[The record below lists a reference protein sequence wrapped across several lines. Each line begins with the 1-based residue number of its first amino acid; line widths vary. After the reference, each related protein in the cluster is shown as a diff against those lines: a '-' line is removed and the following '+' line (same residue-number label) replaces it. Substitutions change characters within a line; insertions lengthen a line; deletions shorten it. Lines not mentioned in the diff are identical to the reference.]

1 VSTGGP
7 GGPGGPGGG
16 DFGGSGLTELFVV
29 HSEPVLDQPLLV
41 VSLEGWVDAG
51 LGATTAVAALL
62 GQGETEPL
70 VTFNGEHFLDQRA
83 RRPVARI
90 VNGVT
95 SELTWPHTVVRQGKD
110 AAGRDMLFLVGPEP
124 DFHWR
129 SFIDAVVGLARSW
142 RVRMVVGLGA
152 FPAPAPHTRPVR
164 LAATAPAESAN
175 LIEQVGIVQGELE
188 VPAGVLAALE
198 LAFGAAGTPAVS
210 LWARVPH
217 YVAAMPFPEASA
229 ALVEGLAGVGGL
241 TLDSAALRRAAD
253 SSRRQVDQL
262 ISDNAEH
269 QAMVRKLEESIDAS
283 EGNAMGVESVPSGD
297 EIAAE
302 LERFL
307 RGEEQ

>member
-1 VSTGGP
+1 MSPDGA
-7 GGPGGPGGG
+7 
-16 DFGGSGLTELFVV
+16 GGSGLTEIFQV
-29 HSEPVLDQPLLV
+29 HSEPELHEPVLV

-62 GQGETEPL
+62 GQVSTEPL

-95 SELTWPHTVVRQGKD
+95 SDLTWPRTVVRQGTD
-110 AAGRDMLFLVGPEP
+110 AEGRDMLFLVGPEP
-124 DFHWR
+124 DFHWS
-129 SFIDAVVGLARSW
+129 SFTDAVVGLARSW
-142 RVRMVVGLGA
+142 RVRLVVGLGA

-164 LAATAPAESAN
+164 LAATAPEESAG

-188 VPAGVLAALE
+188 VPAGVLSALE

-229 ALVEGLAGVGGL
+229 ALIEGLAAVGGL
-241 TLDSAALRRAAD
+241 SLDSAALRRAAD

-283 EGNAMGVESVPSGD
+283 EGNAMGVESVPSGE